1 LGDVGHDRA
10 VHRLALI
17 LVLLA
22 AWLLD
27 AREADACATAPPH
40 GEEVAIAEEEALIV
54 WDPATRTEQFIR
66 RARFLSTSKAFGF
79 LVPTPTVPTLGEVP
93 DHVFHELA
101 SAIRPAIVRDTGGL
115 EVRVGSLLW
124 EACPAM
130 TMKGSGAD
138 TAAVGPQVR
147 VIATA
152 HVAGFEATTVEA
164 DDAAALATWLAGHGF
179 ASSPALTQWLE
190 RYVRDKWKLTAFVVA
205 SDQQGGTSYDVAT
218 RAVKMTFQTDRPF
231 YPYREPAVDPAATI
245 ALPSDRTLRVFF
257 VADQRYQAMIAQAPW
272 HARVLHSAPIEVSGE
287 LAAVAGAHR
296 MATVFVDDVSPRR
309 GIDELYFAPT
319 TAAVDVRQP
328 PIVIHDPTRIL
339 IPVDL
344 IVVVGF
350 VGLWITRRRRRRR

>member
-1 LGDVGHDRA
+1 MGHDRA
-10 VHRLALI
+10 VSRLAVVFA
-17 LVLLA
+17 LVVVSHA
-22 AWLLD
+22 D
-27 AREADACATAPPH
+27 VREADACATAPPR

-66 RARFLSTSKAFGF
+66 RARFLSTAKSFGF

-93 DHVFHELA
+93 DLVFYELA
-101 SAIRPAIVRDTGGL
+101 DAIRPAIVRDTGGVD
-115 EVRVGSLLW
+115 VRVGSLLW

-130 TMKGSGAD
+130 KAKGGAD
-138 TAAVGPQVR
+138 TAAVGAQVR

-164 DDAAALATWLAGHGF
+164 DDAAALATWLEGHGF

-231 YPYREPAVDPAATI
+231 YPYREPAADPAATVP
-245 ALPSDRTLRVFF
+245 LPGDRTLRVFF
-257 VADQRYQAMIAQAPW
+257 VADQRYQAMVAQAPW
-272 HARVLHSAPIEVSGE
+272 HARVLHSAPIEVPGE
-287 LAAVAGAHR
+287 LAAVAGSHR
-296 MATVFVDDVSPRR
+296 MATVFVDEVSPRR
-309 GIDELYFAPT
+309 GIDELYFAPSNAT
-319 TAAVDVRQP
+319 VDVRQP

-350 VGLWITRRRRRRR
+350 VGLWIARRRRRR